1 MDIKS
6 RFLGTPSD
14 IGKLKTGDLL
24 IAGGGESS
32 RLVLLVGDGREPHG
46 IVLKEWGEKS
56 DKISPRIIEFPD
68 ITSANSVLHLTGEV
82 TVEPINA
89 NVEADDQLPLF
100 AQRAKGHL
108 CLVKVSDEA
117 EVEIGLAVEWPLEE
131 TEVNAAARATKVYC
145 LRTGKLLE
153 PPNSAPLIWCR
164 AWRLTC
170 CVDEKAVTLCE
181 FGPST

>member
-1 MDIKS
+1 MNIKS

-24 IAGGGESS
+24 IAGDGGSS
-32 RLVLLVGDGREPHG
+32 RLVFLVGDGREPHG

-56 DKISPRIIEFPD
+56 DRIPPHIIDFPD
-68 ITSANSVLHLTGEV
+68 ITSANGVLHLTGEV

-100 AQRAKGHL
+100 AQLARGHL
-108 CLVKVSDEA
+108 CLVKVNDEV
-117 EVEIGLAVEWPLEE
+117 EVEIGLAVEWPFEE
-131 TEVNAAARATKVYC
+131 TKVNAVARATKVYC

-153 PPNSAPLIWCR
+153 PPNSAPRIWCKS
-164 AWRLTC
+164 WRLTC
-170 CVDEKAVTLCE
+170 CIDEKVVTLCE

>member
-6 RFLGTPSD
+6 RFLGTLSD

-24 IAGGGESS
+24 IAGDGKSS
-32 RLVLLVGDGREPHG
+32 RLVLLVDDGREPHG
-46 IVLKEWGEKS
+46 IVVKEWGEKS
-56 DKISPRIIEFPD
+56 DKIPPYIVEFPD
-68 ITSANSVLHLTGEV
+68 ITRANGVLHLTGEI

-100 AQRAKGHL
+100 AQLAKGHL
-108 CLVKVSDEA
+108 CLVKVSDDV

-131 TEVNAAARATKVYC
+131 IKVNVAARTTKVYC

-153 PPNSAPLIWCR
+153 PPNGAPRIWCK
-164 AWRLTC
+164 AWRLTYLI
-170 CVDEKAVTLCE
+170 DDKAATLCE